1 MTVLSDR
8 NSNRN
13 SKTAS
18 WSTVIM
24 VALGFWLSGSLVFDF
39 LVVPG
44 MLTSGMMNESGFA
57 SAGYVIFGT
66 FNHVELLCAA
76 TVLAGC
82 LVYRFGFGFTSQINT
97 RSVVTA
103 AILLAIAL
111 VYTYVLTPQLSGL
124 GMPLD
129 MFAVSESTS
138 ASMSVMHVVY
148 WSLEVVKLVA
158 ASFLLRTFY
167 RNSCSIA

>member
-1 MTVLSDR
+1 MNTLSSR
-8 NSNRN
+8 NSQ
-13 SKTAS
+13 TAS

-24 VALGFWLSGSLVFDF
+24 VALGFWLSGSMVFDF

-57 SAGYVIFGT
+57 SAGYIIFGT

-82 LVYRFGFGFTSQINT
+82 LVYRFGFGASQINT

-103 AILLAIAL
+103 GILLAIAL
-111 VYTYVLTPQLSGL
+111 AYTYILTPQMSGL

-129 MFAVSESTS
+129 LFAVSESTP

-158 ASFLLRTFY
+158 ATFLLRTFY